1 MLKHWYVYIVIAIV
15 AELLLWVCD
24 RYRIIKPKPLRYFI
38 IIFVSCLICFAI
50 YDLIFVPE

>member
-24 RYRIIKPKPLRYFI
+24 RYRIIKSKPLRYFI
-38 IIFVSCLICFAI
+38 VIFVSCLICFTI
-50 YDLIFVPE
+50 YDLIFVSE

>member
-15 AELLLWVCD
+15 AELLLWACD

-38 IIFVSCLICFAI
+38 VIFVSCLLCFTI
-50 YDLIFVPE
+50 YDLIFVSE